1 MGRSRRRDTLE
12 ACAASCAPSVS
23 GLTKRAGCPVIVKMR
38 AQPDVFVLGLVV
50 LRMEDDC
57 P

>member
-1 MGRSRRRDTLE
+1 
-12 ACAASCAPSVS
+12 VS
-23 GLTKRAGCPVIVKMR
+23 YPGFEGLTFDAGGALRLVGDWSFS
-38 AQPDVFVLGLVV
+38 QPDVFVLGLVV